1 MKRHGAS
8 IAVEQRANFIVTD
21 GLGRWR
27 ACSAG
32 AHCSPT
38 IRPDFIPP
46 RARRARHIFGAQVAI
61 SVLGELRGDGML
73 LFAFG
78 AQMQI
83 HGSRPGKCGA
93 AERLSGQ
100 RVEIFG
106 EARALDQRQAV
117 ATDPGG

>member
-8 IAVEQRANFIVTD
+8 IAVDQRANFIVTD

-27 ACSAG
+27 ACSAS

-46 RARRARHIFGAQVAI
+46 RAQGFGKFWRAGAAI
-61 SVLGELRGDGML
+61 SALGELRRDGIF
-73 LFAFG
+73 LFAFSL
-78 AQMQI
+78 QMQI
-83 HGSRPGKCGA
+83 HSSRPGKRGP
-93 AERLSGQ
+93 AERLSDQ

-106 EARALDQRQAV
+106 EA
-117 ATDPGG
+117 